1 MLREVLSV
9 LEHLLAYATHF
20 FRFGS
25 VHLGLLSYL
34 IGPGGSIFDIK
45 GDQKCGSWHKSV
57 VALGVPNGCRESDSV

>member
-1 MLREVLSV
+1 M
-9 LEHLLAYATHF
+9 
-20 FRFGS
+20 
-25 VHLGLLSYL
+25 HLGLLSYL